1 VASSG
6 VEAVV
11 GVSLCRV
18 STGTDLIEP
27 FGVFEK
33 DGELLEGLLWLLGFA
48 PPFKVFMAC
57 EETGE
62 RVRVGADALIVS
74 ILRGS

>member
-1 VASSG
+1 M
-6 VEAVV
+6 
-11 GVSLCRV
+11 
-18 STGTDLIEP
+18 
-27 FGVFEK
+27 
-33 DGELLEGLLWLLGFA
+33 EGLLWLLGFA

-62 RVRVGADALIVS
+62 RVRVGVDALIVS